1 METINVWGE
10 TIVAI
15 MTALWGEIAGFLPNL
30 LGAVLLLVI
39 GYFVAKTV
47 RFVVSK
53 ALDRAGFDDLST
65 KVGVTATLE
74 KANIKLSASD
84 IVGKICFWI
93 IILVFLITATET
105 LGLPR
110 ISETLDE
117 LLLYLPKVI
126 AAALVVIIGLFVA
139 HFMRDLV
146 RSGAE
151 GVGIQ
156 YARALG
162 STVYGVL
169 FVVIISLA
177 VSELEINTDLLNWV
191 VSILLA
197 AVGIAVALSLGLGT
211 RDLARNILAG
221 VYARDLYSAGST
233 IELEGIEGVLEQIG
247 TVKTQIK
254 LKDDRVVSVANNVMI
269 DQRVTVKNN

>member
-30 LGAVLLLVI
+30 FGAILLLVI

-65 KVGVTATLE
+65 RVGVTATLE
-74 KANIKLSASD
+74 KASIKLSASD

-221 VYARDLYSAGST
+221 VYARDLYAAGTT
-233 IELEGIEGVLEQIG
+233 IELEGVEGVLEQIG